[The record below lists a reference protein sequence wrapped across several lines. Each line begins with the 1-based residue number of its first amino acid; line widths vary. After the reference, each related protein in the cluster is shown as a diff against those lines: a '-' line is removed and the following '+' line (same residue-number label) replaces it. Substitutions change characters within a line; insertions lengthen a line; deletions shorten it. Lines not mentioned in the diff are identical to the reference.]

1 MDQMNRPMNGP
12 MDQMNR
18 PMNGPMDQMN
28 RPMNGRMD
36 QMRTALGAG
45 VGGAPDSSEES
56 NAAKDLRDLGVAVRI
71 VSLFGGGAA
80 GAS

>member
-1 MDQMNRPMNGP
+1 
-12 MDQMNR
+12 
-18 PMNGPMDQMN
+18 
-28 RPMNGRMD
+28 
-36 QMRTALGAG
+36 MRTALGAG